1 MKRLE
6 KNNEAK
12 RTIES
17 MMSVLK
23 SDKILNLYAMQAVKG
38 GEGNSSEIIIIP
50 PMSTNG

>member
-1 MKRLE
+1 MKKIE

-23 SDKILNLYAMQAVKG
+23 ADKILNLYAMQAVKG
-38 GEGNSSEIIIIP
+38 GEGNSNETVIIP